1 MALRDNLKVLVVDD
15 MPTSRG
21 LIVQALEEMQIW
33 KNSTENNGK
42 SAFERLA
49 REPVH
54 LILSDMNMPVMDGL
68 ELLRHVRGN
77 RATKGIGFI
86 LITGKPTPELVA
98 KGRSLGMNNM
108 IKKPFTTAQLKACIE
123 QVVGPLA

>member
-33 KNSTENNGK
+33 KNTTENNGK
-42 SAFERLA
+42 SAFERLGK
-49 REPVH
+49 EPVH

-68 ELLRHVRGN
+68 ELLRHVRAN
-77 RATKGIGFI
+77 RATKGVGFI

>member
-1 MALRDNLKVLVVDD
+1 MALRDTLKVMVVDD

-21 LIVQALEEMQIW
+21 LIVQALEEMKIW
-33 KNSTENNGK
+33 KNTTENNGQ
-42 SAFERLA
+42 SALEKIA

-54 LILSDMNMPVMDGL
+54 LVLSDMNMPVMDGL
-68 ELLRHVRGN
+68 ELLRNLRSN
-77 RATKGIGFI
+77 RATKGVGFI
-86 LITGKPTPELVA
+86 LITGKPTPDLVT

-108 IKKPFTTAQLKACIE
+108 IKKPFTTQQLKACIE